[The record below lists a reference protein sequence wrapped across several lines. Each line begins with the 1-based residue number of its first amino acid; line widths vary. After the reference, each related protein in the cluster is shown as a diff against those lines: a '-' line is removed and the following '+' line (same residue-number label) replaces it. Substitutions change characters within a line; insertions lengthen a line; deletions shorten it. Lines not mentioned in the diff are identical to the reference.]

1 MEDRVK
7 ERLTG
12 AAILVALVVLVVPEM
27 FGGRAAPVAVS
38 AATRASEDAA
48 PLRSYTI
55 ELDPARGSALPGT
68 VALSA
73 AVRIDT
79 PSPPPATAI
88 EPVAPPPAL
97 SVAPPTPASARNA
110 GGWVVQLGSFSRR
123 ENAEKMVQSAAGKG
137 ITLAIAG
144 PDARG
149 LYRVR
154 TEPLADR
161 QRAAALQ
168 TQLKAQGYVGVINA
182 SQ

>member
-1 MEDRVK
+1 MVEDRVK

-12 AAILVALVVLVVPEM
+12 AAILVALVVLLVPEI
-27 FGGRAAPVAVS
+27 FGGPGRPAAAPV
-38 AATRASEDAA
+38 TRAAEGT

-55 ELDPARGSALPGT
+55 ELEPG
-68 VALSA
+68 A
-73 AVRIDT
+73 A
-79 PSPPPATAI
+79 PATAS
-88 EPVAPPPAL
+88 PSSAAPPPVLPTQPAL
-97 SVAPPTPASARNA
+97 PSAPPAPAAPVSAPAVGRA

-137 ITLAIAG
+137 VNLAIAG

-154 TEPLADR
+154 TAPVAER

-168 TQLKAQGYVGVINA
+168 AELAAQGYVGVINA